1 MKKHTII
8 IFFCLLSLVSC
19 NENSKYVGTWQRIG
33 KETLILNKDRT
44 FQSKYNFTDYI
55 MQGVWEIKG
64 DSLIITPESGGLG
77 NEVRY
82 RVVEIN
88 SSEMIIQT
96 KVLDEN
102 IDYTYYKCD

>member
-1 MKKHTII
+1 M
-8 IFFCLLSLVSC
+8 SC
-19 NENSKYVGTWQRIG
+19 NENRKYVGTWQRIG

-44 FQSKYNFTDYI
+44 YQSISKFNFTDYTI
-55 MQGVWEIKG
+55 QGVWEIKG
-64 DSLIITPESGGLG
+64 DSIIITPESGGLG

-88 SSEMIIQT
+88 TSEMILQT
-96 KVLDEN
+96 KIFDEN